1 MSEDRAEYK
10 ADETKEPSDETKT
23 PLDETKQPESEAEN
37 EKVVVLTV
45 DKYNELTSALA
56 AKDSELSEAKKTLD
70 AQAADIASLSTGN
83 QAAVAAYR
91 KLAVSS
97 NPIFTDEL
105 ITGSTIEEI
114 DASMQKVNGL
124 AAGIKTRL
132 EAELKETIIPAGAPE
147 RSGPDTSGMS
157 PREKIK
163 QGLNK

>member
-1 MSEDRAEYK
+1 MSEERAEYK
-10 ADETKEPSDETKT
+10 ADETKG
-23 PLDETKQPESEAEN
+23 PESETKAPSGETKAPASEAEQALAAR
-37 EKVVVLTV
+37 VA
-45 DKYNELTSALA
+45 ELEGQLA

-70 AQAADIASLSTGN
+70 AQAADINTFKTGN

-97 NPIFTDEL
+97 NPIFTEEL
-105 ITGSTIEEI
+105 LTGSTIEEVQ
-114 DASMQKVNGL
+114 ACMQKVSGL
-124 AAGIKTRL
+124 AAGIRARL